1 MHRHVK
7 LVAMCY
13 NFRVCPSS
21 MNKWNTPWYHVVK
34 FRKRMC
40 SVKTFTHNLHGR
52 WLLRWRW
59 KLYVSPKLHDV
70 KFRKAS
76 TYKWFAAISRQLLWL
91 LRLAHSLNS
100 IPQARRR
107 YVQQLRVLIETL
119 LKQQRFVTARNSWET
134 KRQWDRVQ
142 CSSCNARTHAFLL
155 RICLQITR
163 RSDRVTTV
171 SAVCPDCCVVSCRFW
186 LQHSQDLSYDAG
198 QNDEIA
204 QGGKVKIWKE
214 TIPVLFNSQAALQKL
229 VSLNVNRDAGN

>member
-1 MHRHVK
+1 MSVNLHRTSFEMCHMHRHVK

-21 MNKWNTPWYHVVK
+21 MNKWNTSWYHVVK

-40 SVKTFTHNLHGR
+40 SVKKFTHNVHGR

-91 LRLAHSLNS
+91 LRLANSLNK

-107 YVQQLRVLIETL
+107 YTACATVPSANWDAPATTAVCFEP
-119 LKQQRFVTARNSWET
+119 TARNSWET
-134 KRQWDRVQ
+134 TRQWDRVQ
-142 CSSCNARTHAFLL
+142 CSSCDKQRTHAFLL

-163 RSDRVTTV
+163 RSDRVTT
-171 SAVCPDCCVVSCRFW
+171 
-186 LQHSQDLSYDAG
+186 
-198 QNDEIA
+198 
-204 QGGKVKIWKE
+204 
-214 TIPVLFNSQAALQKL
+214 
-229 VSLNVNRDAGN
+229 